1 MVTHICIT
9 RTEEA
14 ETGRLGVDFEASPT
28 TQGALSQ
35 RIKTKTKQNQKP
47 TETKQKQK
55 EKK

>member
-1 MVTHICIT
+1 MVTHICIP